1 MNNQQQKGNQMNHNT
16 IILDMDIKAYSFGL
30 TKSEEWR
37 IVQDSA
43 GATYALNEKELSA
56 AKLLI
61 IARNAMVVEVHPRDG
76 SHEDNREP
84 AAIPLSSEERK
95 RLGMELGALQ
105 RLRYKADL
113 PR

>member
-1 MNNQQQKGNQMNHNT
+1 MNHNT
-16 IILDMDIKAYSFGL
+16 HITLDADIKAYSFGL

-43 GATYALNEKELSA
+43 GVTYALNEKEFFS

-61 IARNAMVVEVHPRDG
+61 IARNAMVVEVHPDG
-76 SHEDNREP
+76 SHPDWREP
-84 AAIPLSSEERK
+84 EVITLSVEERK

-105 RLRYKADL
+105 RLRYKAGL

>member
-16 IILDMDIKAYSFGL
+16 YITLDADIKAYNFGL

-43 GATYALNEKELSA
+43 GTTYALNERGFSA

-61 IARNAMVVEVHPRDG
+61 IARNAMVVEVHPYG
-76 SHEDNREP
+76 SHEDCREP
-84 AAIPLSSEERK
+84 GVIPLSSEERK

>member
-1 MNNQQQKGNQMNHNT
+1 MNPNT
-16 IILDMDIKAYSFGL
+16 IILDVDIKAYDFGL
-30 TKSEEWR
+30 TESEEWR

-43 GATYALNEKELSA
+43 GATYALNEKEFSA

-61 IARNAMVVEVHPRDG
+61 IARNAMVVEVHPDG
-76 SHEDNREP
+76 SHHDWREP
-84 AAIPLSSEERK
+84 AVIPLSSEERK

-105 RLRYKADL
+105 RLRYQAGL